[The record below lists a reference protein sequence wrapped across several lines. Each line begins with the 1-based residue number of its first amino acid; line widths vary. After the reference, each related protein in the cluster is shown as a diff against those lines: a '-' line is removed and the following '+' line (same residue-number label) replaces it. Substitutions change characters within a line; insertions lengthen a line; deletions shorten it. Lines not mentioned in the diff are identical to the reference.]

1 MSYKSKYGHYEP
13 IAREALP
20 FLIPL
25 ILAAILFCVLELNL
39 LSLVSIILGLYVAAF
54 FRNPERVSYA
64 GDNAVLSPADGKVVE
79 VLDNARP
86 TIIDGKEWRRVSVF
100 MSLFNVHVN
109 RAPIS
114 GRVESVQAYRGSFL
128 DARNPESSS
137 QNERSHMVISTG
149 DFSIEVAQI
158 AGLVARRIAC
168 WAKTGDE
175 LKRGERYGLIRFGSR
190 LDIYVPSNMRIEV
203 SPGDRVKAGLS
214 VIAIPNGPQDK
225 NSE

>member
-1 MSYKSKYGHYEP
+1 
-13 IAREALP
+13 
-20 FLIPL
+20 
-25 ILAAILFCVLELNL
+25 
-39 LSLVSIILGLYVAAF
+39 
-54 FRNPERVSYA
+54 
-64 GDNAVLSPADGKVVE
+64 
-79 VLDNARP
+79 
-86 TIIDGKEWRRVSVF
+86 
-100 MSLFNVHVN
+100 
-109 RAPIS
+109 
-114 GRVESVQAYRGSFL
+114 
-128 DARNPESSS
+128 
-137 QNERSHMVISTG
+137 MVISTG